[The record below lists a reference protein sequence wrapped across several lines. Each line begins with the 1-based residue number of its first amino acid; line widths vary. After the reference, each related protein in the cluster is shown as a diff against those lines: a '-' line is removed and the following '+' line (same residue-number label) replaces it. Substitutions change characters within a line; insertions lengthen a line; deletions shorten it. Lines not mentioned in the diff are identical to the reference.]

1 MGVQG
6 LLTISGDLQKE
17 SQFFARIKKN
27 RVDPSNSST
36 GNPGRRLLLLTMRK
50 RCADELL

>member
-1 MGVQG
+1 MSNV
-6 LLTISGDLQKE
+6 QKE

-36 GNPGRRLLLLTMRK
+36 GNPGMK
-50 RCADELL
+50 IFSEAWAQ